1 MDEKMN
7 RIKEITEGIDSSEL
21 SIDEKVS
28 LVQEAADILASQSGG
43 QSNKMDNELL
53 TRIATRLEQYKT
65 RHGKTNYEV
74 AEQFIRHIAFNP
86 NNRSFRM
93 EEVIGWKVIEQDDLD
108 PDDITIHNFYTK
120 EEAEIKFNE
129 LYRNGADKSV
139 KKYLIYKAP
148 VDVKPIAGVK
158 KSKQVDLSSKSEADA
173 LDEVIR
179 KGASNFED
187 KISDI
192 FNALKDEVQT
202 GVMNSSNPKSLKEAK
217 SKRLDLQY
225 KLEKNRAKHVFEL
238 LRDSS
243 SGEKYL
249 VPRKSWEDQN
259 MKTSNEKYVYPDPAK
274 DPVEVIESVSMR
286 YHQLLEFDRFLSNR
300 MEVSVGMVLATVHPT
315 LAKSMGADPKWRKSL
330 SGTSESEVVDFGR
343 NLGSNLKDM
352 IDEMAFRGY
361 DSQLIFDR
369 EIGGQCIG
377 LVRLSDVAG
386 LLSDSSFILRDGS
399 IVKDLRDLQL
409 LRPPPPQIDAS
420 NDLSVAGSILKHGN
434 DCVIIKFEPE
444 HWAGSESELERMK
457 LTLEPGYHIMTSHD
471 VIAYRLLAS

>member
-7 RIKEITEGIDSSEL
+7 RIKEITEEIDSPAL
-21 SIDEKVS
+21 SIDEKSS
-28 LVQEAADILASQSGG
+28 LVQEAAGILTSYSGG

-86 NNRSFRM
+86 NNNSFRM

-108 PDDITIHNFYTK
+108 PDDIIIHKFYTK

-129 LYRNGADKSV
+129 LYKNGADKSV
-139 KKYLIYKAP
+139 KKYLMYQAP
-148 VDVKPIAGVK
+148 VDVKPEAGVK
-158 KSKQVDLSSKSEADA
+158 SPRTDLSSKSEADA
-173 LDEVIR
+173 LDEVIS
-179 KGASNFED
+179 KGAKNFED

-202 GVMNSSNPKSLKEAK
+202 GVMNSSNPRSLKEAK
-217 SKRLDLQY
+217 NKRLDLQD

-249 VPRKSWEDQN
+249 VPKKSWENQN
-259 MKTSNEKYVYPDPAK
+259 MRTSSERYVYPDPAK
-274 DPVEVIESVSMR
+274 DPVIVIESVSMR

-330 SGTSESEVVDFGR
+330 SGTLESEAIDFGR

-444 HWAGSESELERMK
+444 HWAGSDSELESMK
-457 LTLEPGYHIMTSHD
+457 LILEPGYHIMTSHD